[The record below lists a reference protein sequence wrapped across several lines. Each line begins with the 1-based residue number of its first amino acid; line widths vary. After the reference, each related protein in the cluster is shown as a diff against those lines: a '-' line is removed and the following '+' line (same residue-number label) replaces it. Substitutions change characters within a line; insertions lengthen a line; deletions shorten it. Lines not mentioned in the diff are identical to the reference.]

1 MSPDA
6 IAPASAS
13 SPAEALE
20 LLCEAISDGDVEA
33 AAALYEPGAVLS
45 VVAGD
50 RRRHGA
56 LREGLASLAGLKLAV
71 EATCLATV
79 AAGDTALVLVYRS
92 VSALPGEAK
101 TACAGQGAATL
112 RRQPSGAWLIVADRW
127 GLNGPIAANF
137 APATPQAL
145 NQGPPAP
152 PRGAEGGKSPWPYQ
166 KRLPSGC
173 ARRALI

>member
-20 LLCEAISDGDVEA
+20 LLCEALSDGDVEA
-33 AAALYEPGAVLS
+33 AASRYEPGAVVS

-56 LREGLASLAGLKLAV
+56 LREALASLAGMKLAV
-71 EATCLATV
+71 EATCLGTV
-79 AAGDTALVLVYRS
+79 VAGDTALVLVYRS
-92 VSALPGEAK
+92 VSGLPGEAK

-127 GLNGPIAANF
+127 GLNGPLAANF
-137 APATPQAL
+137 
-145 NQGPPAP
+145 PPAP
-152 PRGAEGGKSPWPYQ
+152 SQALKQGRPAPPQGAEGGKSP
-166 KRLPSGC
+166 
-173 ARRALI
+173 